1 MIVIIHT
8 ILQFTQIFVG
18 GALSS
23 LAGMNLGNMKGAKH
37 LGEMTGLGK
46 QKIVNGKKVGHK
58 YLFKSK
64 TIDKG
69 LFYGLQSLG
78 SDFAYMDKK
87 KFGKQ
92 EWYNHF
98 FSFSIGAFNGFVHAD
113 KNLTFGHSL
122 LGYAGFD
129 YGLKIINQGYD
140 PYMYKYRDQKVGIFS
155 LKTIPLLFR

>member
-1 MIVIIHT
+1 MIVISYIVSR
-8 ILQFTQIFVG
+8 ITQKFVG
-18 GALSS
+18 SALSS
-23 LAGMNLGNMKGAKH
+23 LAGMNLGGMEKA
-37 LGEMTGLGK
+37 EYLGK
-46 QKIVNGKKVGHK
+46 IIGKGTKSGNP
-58 YLFKSK
+58 YLLGKNYL
-64 TIDKG
+64 DKG

-92 EWYNHF
+92 ELYNHF
-98 FSFSIGAFNGFVHAD
+98 FSFSIGVFNGFVHAD

-140 PYMYKYRDQKVGIFS
+140 PYTYKYREQKVGIFS